1 MSRQFH
7 LDKYEGKIMGVCA
20 GLADYT
26 GVNALW
32 IRVAAVMLTLFVSFF
47 TIPLYIVTGLLA
59 ENKPFYKLGADDAWK
74 HDVSRSDGLAGRVRD
89 IERGSTNLSTR
100 YSTNSRL
107 ANEIDTLR

>member
-1 MSRQFH
+1 MNRQFH
-7 LDKYEGKIMGVCA
+7 LDKYEGKLMGVCA

-59 ENKPFYKLGADDAWK
+59 ENKPVYKLGDDTGW
-74 HDVSRSDGLAGRVRD
+74 SDRGDGFSARVRD
-89 IERGSTNLSTR
+89 IERGSSTVSDR
-100 YSTNSRL
+100 YATNSRL